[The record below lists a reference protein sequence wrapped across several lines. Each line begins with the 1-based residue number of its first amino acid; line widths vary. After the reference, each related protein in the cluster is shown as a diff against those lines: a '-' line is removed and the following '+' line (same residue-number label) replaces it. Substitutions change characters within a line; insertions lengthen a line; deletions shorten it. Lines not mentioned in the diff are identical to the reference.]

1 MNTEERAELKKR
13 IQDKIREL
21 EAQIKSYKEGA
32 RPVEPD
38 NAIGRLTRMEA
49 INSRSISEASL
60 RSAEDESARLQMAL
74 KRIDSEDF
82 GVCAEC
88 GEDIPIKRLM
98 LLPASVM
105 CVECA
110 DSR

>member
-1 MNTEERAELKKR
+1 MTPEERRELKIR
-13 IQDKIREL
+13 IEEKILDLDK
-21 EAQIKSYKEGA
+21 QIKNLRESS

-49 INSRSISEASL
+49 INSKSISEASL
-60 RSAEDESARLQMAL
+60 RSAQDESARLQVAL
-74 KRIDSEDF
+74 KRVDSENF
-82 GVCAEC
+82 GVCVEC

-98 LLPASVM
+98 LLPGSVM